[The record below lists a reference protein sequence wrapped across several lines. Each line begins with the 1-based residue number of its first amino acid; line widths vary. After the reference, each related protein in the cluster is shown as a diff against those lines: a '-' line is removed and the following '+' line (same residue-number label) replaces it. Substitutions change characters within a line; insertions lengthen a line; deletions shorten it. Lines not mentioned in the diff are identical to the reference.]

1 MEQRNQ
7 ISLREKMTNKKLFT
21 LFLALIITSV
31 AINIV
36 YSHASSGVI
45 NDTTAEDWSNDVSLI
60 AFKASEYW
68 RTPSVLGGGSD
79 NFSGLDKI
87 ELLGID
93 QALLSAEYQI
103 TNIKET
109 EFTLISRE
117 VIPGSIVKT
126 TITYEGIATLP
137 TIIEL

>member
-1 MEQRNQ
+1 
-7 ISLREKMTNKKLFT
+7 MTNKKYFA
-21 LFLALIITSV
+21 LFLALIIASI

-36 YSHASSGVI
+36 YSHASSCTI
-45 NDTTAEDWSNDVSLI
+45 IDTTAEDWSNDVSLI

-87 ELLGID
+87 ELLGIH

-117 VIPGSIVKT
+117 VIPGSLVKT

>member
-1 MEQRNQ
+1 
-7 ISLREKMTNKKLFT
+7 MTNKKLFT

-79 NFSGLDKI
+79 NFSGIDKI

>member
-1 MEQRNQ
+1 
-7 ISLREKMTNKKLFT
+7 MTNKKLFT

-36 YSHASSGVI
+36 YSHASSGTI
-45 NDTTAEDWSNDVSLI
+45 IDTTAEDWSNDVSLI

-68 RTPSVLGGGSD
+68 RMPSVLGGGSD